1 MSLMARHKKRETR
14 TYLWFHDILRALLAP
29 LLVWFYRLQTE
40 NLAVFRRIRPPY
52 LVIPNHVMTWDPV
65 IASCFVREPIHFVAS
80 DANFRS
86 SFFSFW
92 LRRVGAIAK
101 SKLMDDFGTLR
112 TIMRFLRD
120 GKVVGLYAEGQRT
133 WDGRTQPIIPS
144 TAKLVKA
151 ARVPVIVPVMKGAY
165 LSLPRWAFRSRRGSI
180 IIDYRLALTREEV
193 ERMDVEAIQERIES
207 VMHHD
212 EDAYQREAQ
221 IPYTHARAAEPLQL
235 LLFTCPSCSGLN
247 TMKSERRR
255 FFCTRCGYSVRYSIY
270 GHFTPDRSSGSSGPA
285 SVVHRTISDW
295 SDAQTGFLHGYLAKL
310 FEENDSEPIFADE
323 GVLLSTGY
331 RMAKPHRI
339 GLGRLELHL
348 EGLQLSIPGQA
359 ERFFRWSEI
368 RALNV
373 VYQDQIEFYYRRRLI
388 VLEFPSHDTSGYK
401 YLLCGETLAK
411 LSLGRREDVI
421 DPRASAPRDG
431 EPNDREPGLD

>member
-180 IIDYRLALTREEV
+180 IIDYRLALTREEWS
-193 ERMDVEAIQERIES
+193 AW
-207 VMHHD
+207 
-212 EDAYQREAQ
+212 
-221 IPYTHARAAEPLQL
+221 TW
-235 LLFTCPSCSGLN
+235 
-247 TMKSERRR
+247 KR
-255 FFCTRCGYSVRYSIY
+255 FR
-270 GHFTPDRSSGSSGPA
+270 SGSSR
-285 SVVHRTISDW
+285 SCTTTRMRIS
-295 SDAQTGFLHGYLAKL
+295 A
-310 FEENDSEPIFADE
+310 
-323 GVLLSTGY
+323 
-331 RMAKPHRI
+331 
-339 GLGRLELHL
+339 
-348 EGLQLSIPGQA
+348 
-359 ERFFRWSEI
+359 
-368 RALNV
+368 
-373 VYQDQIEFYYRRRLI
+373 RRRSRTHTHGQ
-388 VLEFPSHDTSGYK
+388 PSRCNS
-401 YLLCGETLAK
+401 CC
-411 LSLGRREDVI
+411 SPV
-421 DPRASAPRDG
+421 RAARG
-431 EPNDREPGLD
+431 

>member
-1 MSLMARHKKRETR
+1 MARHKKRETR

-29 LLVWFYRLQTE
+29 LLIWFYRLKAE
-40 NLAVFRRIRPPY
+40 NLAELRRIRPPY

-65 IASCFVREPIHFVAS
+65 IVSCFVRAPIHFVAS

-86 SFFSFW
+86 SFFSWW

-112 TIMRFLRD
+112 TIMRLLRN

-133 WDGRTQPIIPS
+133 WDGRTQPIIRS

-151 ARVPVIVPVMKGAY
+151 AKVPVIVPVMKGGY
-165 LSLPRWAFRSRRGSI
+165 LSLPRWAFRSRRGRVV
-180 IIDYRLALTREEV
+180 IDYRLALTREEV
-193 ERMDVEAIQERIES
+193 VRMDAEAIKERIES
-207 VMHHD
+207 VMRHD
-212 EDAYQREAQ
+212 EDGYQREAQ
-221 IPYTHARAAEPLQL
+221 IPYTHAKAAEPLQL
-235 LLFTCPSCSGLN
+235 LLFTCPSCSALN

-255 FFCTRCGYSVRYSIY
+255 FFCTECGYSVRFSVY
-270 GHFTPDRSSGSSGPA
+270 GRFVPDGSASSSGSL
-285 SVVHRTISDW
+285 VHRTIGEW
-295 SDAQTGFLHGYLAKL
+295 SDAQNRFLLDHLTSIH
-310 FEENDSEPIFADE
+310 EQNRSEPIFADD
-323 GVLLSTGY
+323 GVQLSTGY

-339 GLGRLELHL
+339 GVGRLALHL
-348 EGLQLSIPGQA
+348 DGLRFSLPGET
-359 ERFFRWSEI
+359 ERFFGWPEI

-401 YLLCGETLAK
+401 YLLCGETLAR
-411 LSLGRREDVI
+411 LSLGGTGQLI
-421 DPRASAPRDG
+421 DPRSP
-431 EPNDREPGLD
+431 E

>member
-1 MSLMARHKKRETR
+1 MARHKKRETR

-29 LLVWFYRLQTE
+29 LLIWFYRLRAE
-40 NLAVFRRIRPPY
+40 NLGVFRRIRPPY

-65 IASCFVREPIHFVAS
+65 IVSCFVRSPIHFVAS

-86 SFFSFW
+86 SFFSWW

-112 TIMRFLRD
+112 TVMRLLRD

-151 ARVPVIVPVMKGAY
+151 AKVPVIVPVMKGGY
-165 LSLPRWAFRSRRGSI
+165 LSLPRWAFRSRRGGVV
-180 IIDYRLALTREEV
+180 IDYRLALTRKEV
-193 ERMDVEAIQERIES
+193 MRMDVAAIRDRIES
-207 VMHHD
+207 VMQHD
-212 EDAYQREAQ
+212 EDQYQSEAR
-221 IPYTHARAAEPLQL
+221 IPYTNARAAEPLQL
-235 LLFTCPSCSGLN
+235 LLFTCPSCSALN

-255 FFCTRCGYSVRYSIY
+255 FFCTRCGYSVHFSVY
-270 GHFTPDRSSGSSGPA
+270 GRFTADGASSSSGAAP
-285 SVVHRTISDW
+285 VVHRTISAW
-295 SDAQTGFLHGYLAKL
+295 SDAQTGFLHGYFAKL
-310 FEENDSEPIFADE
+310 HEENDSEAIFADD

-348 EGLQLSIPGQA
+348 DGLLFSLPGEA
-359 ERFFRWSEI
+359 ERFFGWSEI

-411 LSLGRREDVI
+411 LSLGHREDVI
-421 DPRASAPRDG
+421 DPRASDAAKRDR
-431 EPNDREPGLD
+431 D